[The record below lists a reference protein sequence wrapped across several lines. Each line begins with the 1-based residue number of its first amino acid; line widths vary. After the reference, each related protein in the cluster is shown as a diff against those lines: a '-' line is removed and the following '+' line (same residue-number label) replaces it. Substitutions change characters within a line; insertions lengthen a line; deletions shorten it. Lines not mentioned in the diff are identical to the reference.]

1 MTRMIHV
8 FERTTHEAHEW
19 VNDRA
24 GRTGW
29 SNEREVLRL
38 LRTVLV
44 NIRDHLPVNEMA
56 QFSAQLPLILRG
68 TFYEGWQPKKTPVR
82 ERHAADFIAAVEAQ
96 VGEVLDYRG
105 ESDIKAVFNVINARI
120 SRGEVEDVRACLP
133 QELRDMWPAP

>member
-19 VNDRA
+19 VNDLA

-38 LRTVLV
+38 LRIVLCKV
-44 NIRDHLPVNEMA
+44 RDHLPINEMA

-68 TFYEGWQPKKTPVR
+68 MFFEGWHPKNTPVH
-82 ERHAADFIAAVEAQ
+82 ERHAVDFVAAVEEQ
-96 VGEVLDYRG
+96 IGDVLEYQG
-105 ESDIKAVFNVINARI
+105 LSDVKAVFNVINAHI

-133 QELRDMWPAP
+133 QELKELWPEP

>member
-19 VNDRA
+19 VNDLA
-24 GRTGW
+24 GRSGW
-29 SNEREVLRL
+29 TNEREVLRL

-56 QFSAQLPLILRG
+56 QFSAQLPTILRG
-68 TFYEGWQPKKTPVR
+68 MYFEGWQPKKTPVKQ
-82 ERHAADFIAAVEAQ
+82 RHATEFVAQ
-96 VGEVLDYRG
+96 IEEKIGDVLDYRG
-105 ESDIKAVFNVINARI
+105 EDDIAAVFKTINAHI

-133 QELRDMWPAP
+133 QQLRDLWPAP

>member
-19 VNDRA
+19 VNDLA

>member
-19 VNDRA
+19 VNDLA

-105 ESDIKAVFNVINARI
+105 ESDIKAAFSVINARI

>member
-19 VNDRA
+19 VNNLA

-29 SNEREVLRL
+29 QSERDVLRL
-38 LRTVLV
+38 LRTVLCK
-44 NIRDHLPVNEMA
+44 IRDHLPVNEMA

-68 TFYEGWQPKKTPVR
+68 MFFEGWQPKVTPVR
-82 ERHAADFIAAVEAQ
+82 ERHAADFIADLDDK
-96 VGEVLDYRG
+96 VGDVIDYQG
-105 ESDIKAVFNVINARI
+105 LSDIKAVFNVINDQI

-133 QELRDMWPAP
+133 QELRDLWPAP

>member
-19 VNDRA
+19 VNDLA

-38 LRTVLV
+38 LRSVLAA
-44 NIRDHLPVNEMA
+44 IRDHLPVNEMA
-56 QFSAQLPLILRG
+56 QFSAQMPLILRG
-68 TFYEGWQPKKTPVR
+68 MFYEGWQPKNTPLR
-82 ERHAADFIAAVEAQ
+82 ERHAAAFIAAIEGRIGDV
-96 VGEVLDYRG
+96 VDYQG
-105 ESDIKAVFNVINARI
+105 PADVKAVFNVINARI

-133 QELRDMWPAP
+133 QELRDLWPAP

>member
-8 FERTTHEAHEW
+8 FERTNHEAHEW
-19 VNDRA
+19 VNDLA

-44 NIRDHLPVNEMA
+44 NIRNHLPTDEMA

-68 TFYEGWQPKKTPVR
+68 MFFEGWQPNKTPVR
-82 ERHAADFIAAVEAQ
+82 ERHAADFVAATDGHVCD
-96 VGEVLDYRG
+96 VLDYQG
-105 ESDIKAVFNVINARI
+105 TTDIKAVFNVINAHI
-120 SRGEVEDVRACLP
+120 SRGEVADVRACLP